1 MPDYSSCSI
10 ASGYTKSCRDS
21 IGGIKTIY
29 LTEQA
34 NKSTLTH
41 ASALISAFTLSTGK
55 KFWTYEVEQGTA
67 TASDDPQPNASNG
80 SLFYSH
86 KVSMP
91 IVKRSA
97 TSSHVFKMIA
107 ATDIMVIVLDQN
119 GNYWLLGQGNGLKMQ
134 PSTAPFGTAMGDVNG
149 YNLVFE
155 GMDQYTALQVPSNLI
170 ATLTA
175 PAA

>member
-1 MPDYSSCSI
+1 MPDYSSCAI
-10 ASGYTKSCRDS
+10 PAGYTKSCRDS

-41 ASALISAFTLSTGK
+41 ASALIATFTLSTGK
-55 KFWTYEVEQGTA
+55 KFWTFEVEQGSA
-67 TASDDPQPNASNG
+67 TASDDPNPNAPNG

-86 KVSMP
+86 KLTMP

-97 TSSHVFKMIA
+97 NTSHIIRMIA
-107 ATDIMVIVLDQN
+107 QNDVMAIVLDQN

-134 PSTAPFGTAMGDVNG
+134 PSTSPFGTAMGDING

-155 GMDQYTALQVPSNLI
+155 GMDQYSALQVPSNLI
-170 ATLTA
+170 ATLTS